1 MGLSCS
7 PRVFT
12 KLLKPVFSTLR
23 SSFGISCLGY
33 IDDSFYTDD
42 TLAGCQEATL
52 QATMLLTKLGFS
64 VHREKSVLRPT
75 QQLEYLGFQL
85 NSVSMSVS
93 VTKAKISS
101 IVGLCREFVFKKS
114 GSIRAYRHLVRDK
127 DLALRHSAG
136 NFEVM
141 MILSEESIIEL
152 EWWITFLPTASKL
165 INHGPINYT
174 IFVDASRKGWG
185 GGIVDESRTQGL
197 WSLEEA
203 VHDINILEMLAAL
216 FGLQALCGHLHKV
229 HIRIM
234 SDNATAVSYINCM
247 GGTKSW
253 SCNSVAYKI
262 WYWAIERNIWLTA
275 AHTPGIKNVEAD
287 VLSRN
292 FVSGLEWQMNAG
304 IFSKIVDCFGVPDIY
319 LFASRINHRVPAY
332 ASWKPDPNAV
342 IIDAFTS
349 DWSTFKQFYVFPP
362 FCLIARCLQKI

>member
-1 MGLSCS
+1 
-7 PRVFT
+7 
-12 KLLKPVFSTLR
+12 
-23 SSFGISCLGY
+23 
-33 IDDSFYTDD
+33 
-42 TLAGCQEATL
+42 
-52 QATMLLTKLGFS
+52 MLLTKLGFS

-114 GSIRAYRHLVRDK
+114 GSIRAFASLIGKLVATFPGVEYGPLHYRHLVRDK

-185 GGIVDESRTQGL
+185 AIVDESRTQRL

-203 VHDINILEMLAAL
+203 VYNINILEMLAAL

-229 HIRIM
+229 NIRIM
-234 SDNATAVSYINCM
+234 SDNATAVSYINCI

-292 FVSGLEWQMNAG
+292 FVSGLEWQMNAS
-304 IFSKIVDCFGVPDIY
+304 IFSKIVDCFGVPDID

-349 DWSTFKQFYVFPP
+349 DWSTFKQFYGFRP
-362 FCLIARCLQKI
+362 FLSDS